1 MIELSI
7 GLVFVHTQQRAEH
20 SSAAMETVST
30 LASMVVNSKYYR
42 DQINIVIRIT
52 ELSFYRKILINLS
65 CFNSIKKDFF
75 YWTG

>member
-7 GLVFVHTQQRAEH
+7 GLVFVDTQQRAEH

-42 DQINIVIRIT
+42 DQINI
-52 ELSFYRKILINLS
+52 Y
-65 CFNSIKKDFF
+65 CD
-75 YWTG
+75 